1 MVTRATI
8 HYLQAIGGGLTG
20 MFFNVTLFKI
30 RRVFNVDFFQAG
42 FLSSTAFCDDEE
54 EAEPSEKT
62 TLYIAKYH
70 TGALSTCWTPWGTP
84 CPPGKCKPTPSLS
97 TRWCLLCCNNATRS
111 GCHLFRCLLT
121 MQENFMPPAATS
133 VEWWWPASTVMT
145 TP

>member
-54 EAEPSEKT
+54 EVEPQLIYEQ
-62 TLYIAKYH
+62 
-70 TGALSTCWTPWGTP
+70 LSADLKAILKKDVASFLAIHSRLVGSYA
-84 CPPGKCKPTPSLS
+84 SLS
-97 TRWCLLCCNNATRS
+97 LNVQGGFFLLV
-111 GCHLFRCLLT
+111 
-121 MQENFMPPAATS
+121 PP
-133 VEWWWPASTVMT
+133 
-145 TP
+145 